1 MVYQILADITDEE
14 LAIKRP
20 KRDILD
26 KKFIMAFLARREG
39 MSVAVLATKMN
50 CHRTTIHYYVRQA
63 IALLET
69 NKEFQ
74 TKYNHICHL

>member
-1 MVYQILADITDEE
+1 MVYQTLVNITDEE

-20 KRDILD
+20 KREVLD
-26 KKFIMAFLARREG
+26 KRFMMAFLARREG
-39 MSVAVLATKMN
+39 MSVAVLAAKMN

-74 TKYNHICHL
+74 TKYSHICHL